1 MEVWIFQTGEP
12 LQSDSLKL
20 RSMRA
25 MLLSES
31 LIKKNHKVIIWSS
44 SFFHQLKQHRNPFYS
59 SIVINPHLEIRLIT
73 SSGYSKNLGF
83 IRVFDHFILAYNLGA
98 ALKKETRLPNVAFI
112 GYPPIEFASV
122 ASSWLIKNNVP
133 YIADVKDQWPEIFFR
148 SLPLFVLP
156 FVNLFFVPYFNLA
169 RKVIFNATSVSS
181 ISSSFLKWSCAFAR
195 RKINKVDFIFPLT
208 SSSLQNHSWNRKK
221 DLQFWK
227 KNDVYKDK
235 RTRFFFAGT
244 FSANFDFTTVK
255 NAALIAKKNEFN
267 FQFVFC
273 GGGGSIENIK
283 RQFVGLD
290 NVIFPGWVSFSEL
303 RTLASISDAA
313 LAPYL
318 NYSDFLMSIPNKIL
332 DYLSFGCPIITPL
345 KGEVGSLVEKYELGL
360 IYQEGDYASLYNS
373 LIQMSS
379 NKKNRARYSSNANKI
394 YMSNFDGKKN
404 YDNAVKHL
412 ERISKL

>member
-12 LQSDSLKL
+12 LQSDSIKL

-31 LIKKNHKVIIWSS
+31 LIKKNHKVIIWSA
-44 SFFHQLKQHRNPFYS
+44 SFFHQLRQHRNPFYS

-73 SSGYSKNLGF
+73 SSGYAKNIGF
-83 IRVFDHFILAYNLGA
+83 KRLFDHLILAYNLGT
-98 ALKKETRLPNVAFI
+98 ALKKETRPPNVAFI
-112 GYPPIEFASV
+112 GYPAIEFAFV
-122 ASSWLIKNNVP
+122 ASSWLKKNNVP
-133 YIADVKDQWPEIFFR
+133 FIVDVKDQWPEIFFR
-148 SLPLFVLP
+148 TLPLSVIP
-156 FVNLFFVPYFNLA
+156 FVKLFLDPYFNLG
-169 RKVIFNATSVSS
+169 RKVIFNATLVSS

-208 SSSLQNHSWNRKK
+208 SVPLETHSWNRKK

-227 KNDVYKDK
+227 KKGVYKDE
-235 RTRFFFAGT
+235 RTRFFFTGT
-244 FSANFDFTTVK
+244 FSAVFDFTTVK
-255 NAALIAKKNEFN
+255 NAAVIAKKNEFN

-273 GGGGSIENIK
+273 GDGGNIENIK
-283 RQFVGLD
+283 REFAGLD
-290 NVIFPGWVSFSEL
+290 NVIFSGWVSFSEI

-318 NYSDFLMSIPNKIL
+318 NYTDFLLSIPNKIL

-345 KGEVGSLVEKYELGL
+345 KGEVGRLVKKYELGL
-360 IYQEGDYASLYNS
+360 IYKEGDYASLYNS
-373 LIQMSS
+373 LIQISS

-394 YMSNFDGKKN
+394 YKNNFDGNKN